1 MGFFTG
7 PSAEW
12 LSKVALGI
20 ASNFLQ
26 IMLIDEMDEELQE
39 EMRRNLANEGFETS
53 LGALTKATVQ
63 IIKDHNMGMWKR
75 GKFLAKINGTLMQ
88 SGVDPQKS
96 HFFVSSIE
104 TFATK

>member
-63 IIKDHNMGMWKR
+63 DYQRSQYGNVETRKISRKDQWHADAIR
-75 GKFLAKINGTLMQ
+75 CRSAEVSFLC
-88 SGVDPQKS
+88 
-96 HFFVSSIE
+96 
-104 TFATK
+104 